1 MHYCG
6 LRRPLRLGGTAS
18 VYCACPA
25 RRSAGRL
32 LISRVAGG
40 PEADWVAGITS
51 FLEARSVEV
60 ERAHTGRQAI
70 DLVER
75 GGIDAAILSAWTP
88 RVDGLSLLR
97 IIRSRDAGL
106 PCVVVTTEVSKG
118 TLQQALT
125 LGAYSV
131 VTEPVD
137 LAALTRVT
145 AGMFGKRSEWELD

>member
-1 MHYCG
+1 MCHASRV
-6 LRRPLRLGGTAS
+6 RRL
-18 VYCACPA
+18 
-25 RRSAGRL
+25 AGRL

-51 FLEARSVEV
+51 FLEARSIEV
-60 ERAHTGRQAI
+60 ERAHSGRQTI

-75 GGIDAAILSAWTP
+75 GGIDAAILSAP
-88 RVDGLSLLR
+88 RPRADELSLLR

-106 PCVVVTTEVSKG
+106 PCVVVTTEVCRG

-137 LAALTRVT
+137 LGALTRVT
-145 AGMFGKRSEWELD
+145 AGMFGKRAEWELD